1 MNAHFIITLSIIHFF
16 VFIIYFTTSKNH
28 PTDFLVQILSSMKS
42 IPVTVLC
49 YYSFAFIKRMY
60 IRPLGTHIF
69 LFKII
74 NGCDDFL
81 NRIHNITLN

>member
-16 VFIIYFTTSKNH
+16 VFIIYFTTSNH
-28 PTDFLVQILSSMKS
+28 PTDFLVQIPSSMKS

-49 YYSFAFIKRMY
+49 YYSFAFIKRMD

-69 LFKII
+69 LFKTI

-81 NRIHNITLN
+81 NRIHKITLN